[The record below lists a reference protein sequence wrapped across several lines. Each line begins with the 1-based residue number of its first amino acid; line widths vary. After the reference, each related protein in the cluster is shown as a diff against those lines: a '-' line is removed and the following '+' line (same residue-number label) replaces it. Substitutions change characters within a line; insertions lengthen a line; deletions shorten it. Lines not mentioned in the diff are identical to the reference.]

1 MSNIKL
7 LDCTLRDGGYIN
19 NWLFGEE
26 EVIRI
31 INSLYNANIDII
43 ECGYLDSSALE
54 NSDST
59 RFPSIMSFEQL
70 ILKTKVVDDSSL
82 FLMIDYNP
90 NLTTED
96 IPHKKDTQGFLEGIR
111 LAFHQKYYKEAIS
124 YTKELMD
131 KGYEVCIQP
140 MVTSSYADQTLLE
153 LVELSNQLNV
163 YAFYMVD
170 SFGTMSNED
179 VERLYHLINYNL
191 NSNIKFGL
199 HTHNNKQLAYSNS
212 VKFLDIAKERKI
224 MLDASVYGMGRGAG
238 NLNTEIIA
246 DYLNKSYKKNYE
258 INPLLQ
264 IIDNTL
270 KVIKEEKNWGYSIE
284 YFMSASK
291 SCHPNYS
298 SYLMNKKTL
307 NVEGIAEILDQIPV
321 TDKGSFK
328 KELVEDLYFKYI
340 SNAKNKGLFTF
351 KSFLNKKLLLIA
363 SGTTVKDNELELNS
377 YINNN
382 KEELLIIGLNHIPDI
397 SVDFYF
403 FSNQK
408 RYETCKDK
416 LANSK
421 NVILTS
427 NIINSNPNHITV
439 DNRNIFETQEVRN
452 DNVIAVVL
460 QILIN
465 DGFKQVDVAGVDGF
479 DLEKKNQYSYN
490 ESDRV
495 LDKGELKRQNQLLE
509 SFLESIKEKLFV
521 NFITPS
527 RFSNIFK
534 KRVLG
539 VIPARYKSTRLP
551 GKPLV
556 EILGKPMIQRTYEQ
570 AKKSKALDDLIVATD
585 DERIIEFCE
594 SVAIPVTKTSEDCLT
609 GTDRVAEVA
618 EKLDYDLYVNI
629 QGDEPVIDPVAI
641 DEVVKSYNY
650 HGDEYLAYNLYKEIE
665 NEEEFMSNT
674 CIKVL
679 VNENNEL
686 LYMSR
691 YPVPFNKST
700 EEVKA
705 NKQVCVYGFT
715 KKALSIF
722 AASTKTRN
730 EKYEDIEIL
739 RFLDLN
745 YKVKMMEVNYDS
757 IAVDVPEDVKKV
769 EEFLL
774 RKDVKILN

>member
-31 INSLYNANIDII
+31 INSLYNANVDII
-43 ECGYLDSSALE
+43 ECGYLDSSATD
-54 NSDST
+54 NPHST
-59 RFPSIMSFEQL
+59 RFPSILSFEQL
-70 ILKTKVVDDSSL
+70 ILKTKVAKDSNL

-96 IPHKKDTQGFLEGIR
+96 IPHKRDTQGFLKGIR
-111 LAFHQKYYKEAIS
+111 LAFHQRYYKEAIS

-191 NSNIKFGL
+191 TSNIKFGL

-212 VKFLDIAKERKI
+212 VKFLGIAKERKV

-307 NVEGIAEILDQIPV
+307 NVEGISEILDQIPV

-382 KEELLIIGLNHIPDI
+382 KEELLILGLNHIPDI

-416 LANSK
+416 LADSK

-427 NIINSNPNHITV
+427 NITNSNANHIII
-439 DNRNIFETQEVRN
+439 DNRSIFEAQEVRN

-495 LDKGELKRQNQLLE
+495 LDKDELKRQNQLLE

-527 RFSNIFK
+527 RFNNIFK

-700 EEVKA
+700 EKVKA